1 MKFVKRVGEIMQLTD
16 MELIEKCLGGD
27 QDSYTELVSRY
38 KKLVYSTVYYYIKD
52 SEEINDV
59 SQEVFLRIYKS
70 LRSYNGQYKFS
81 TWAVKIT
88 SNLCLDILRK
98 KKLNSTPIE
107 EIENASREE
116 DTPER
121 KYISKEKTIAIR
133 RAILNLP
140 EKYRTPIILY
150 HQNGV
155 SYKEIA
161 EMLNQPMSII
171 KNRLFRARLALRESL
186 AGLEFNF

>member
-1 MKFVKRVGEIMQLTD
+1 MQLTD
-16 MELIEKCLGGD
+16 VELIEKCLNGE
-27 QDSYTELVSRY
+27 QFYFEELVTRY
-38 KKLVYSTVYYYIKD
+38 KKLIYSTVYHYIKD

-98 KKLNSTPIE
+98 KRLNASPIE
-107 EIENASREE
+107 EIENISREE
-116 DTPER
+116 DTPEK
-121 KYISKEKTIAIR
+121 KYLSKEKTLAIQ
-133 RAILNLP
+133 RAINNLP
-140 EKYRTPIILY
+140 EKYRTPIIMY
-150 HQNGV
+150 HQKGI
-155 SYKEIA
+155 SYKDIA
-161 EMLNQPMSII
+161 VLLDQPMSIV

-186 AGLEFNF
+186 AGIEI